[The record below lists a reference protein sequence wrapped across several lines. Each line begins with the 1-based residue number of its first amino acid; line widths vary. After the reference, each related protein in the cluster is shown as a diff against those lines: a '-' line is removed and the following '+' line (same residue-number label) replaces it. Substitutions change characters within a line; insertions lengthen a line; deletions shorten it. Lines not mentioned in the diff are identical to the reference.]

1 MNGKNQI
8 NRILQ
13 RRSAPRM
20 ISIREGIGSEHPR
33 SIVRPVSEISS
44 SISPN
49 RPVSNLIPR
58 LSEVVSLRPHSPIQ
72 DSISENTTISN
83 YDEELPI
90 VNLDTNKD
98 RNNGNNRSNPVKEKD
113 ITIVRGLGTGQI
125 NRVQRKQMTSEF
137 VSSGLTIPTNTR
149 QVWTLPRAY
158 ESRLDGSP
166 PVIEITGNQDVRL
179 SFHRDMGGIIQ
190 DIEIPH
196 EKIPIQ
202 VSVPEGTRIFTIHGM
217 GIPEDDL
224 KNRNVGTA
232 SSSLRNDSISSCVG
246 FQRNSTIH
254 QIGMFR
260 YLCKG
265 GFIQGDRSINRDVL
279 SSKTVFRAGDVLSCV
294 DNLRMY
300 TSSSISTLAV
310 IVSTKNEENENLKVA
325 MEGVS
330 PSKQPKVIR
339 RDKSSVY
346 VWDIISQPDFSG
358 PAIIDIIT
366 DENTDVHS
374 ILGFA
379 ITSKQVIERLLNS
392 PWTHLDESLS
402 INDLGNSRVKW
413 EFSREPE
420 PEPLQLKK
428 SDFLKSDKQPVIN
441 IQSEMRAVKPIYSNV
456 QKKQVEEFES
466 EIKESK
472 EESIIPDVVSDLP
485 VIHAADGTALEEYKF
500 DVSQFADDPDDDE
513 KLSFSKVSGPK
524 WVQINSEGLI
534 YGNPTN
540 EDVGL
545 NILICRVTD
554 KGGLSSEA
562 QIHITIIEKILN
574 RAPFWKPN
582 VKSAIQS
589 EIPPPLSEKET
600 KKSDESGGKPVTRKS
615 RRRMK

>member
-1 MNGKNQI
+1 
-8 NRILQ
+8 
-13 RRSAPRM
+13 
-20 ISIREGIGSEHPR
+20 
-33 SIVRPVSEISS
+33 
-44 SISPN
+44 
-49 RPVSNLIPR
+49 
-58 LSEVVSLRPHSPIQ
+58 
-72 DSISENTTISN
+72 
-83 YDEELPI
+83 
-90 VNLDTNKD
+90 
-98 RNNGNNRSNPVKEKD
+98 
-113 ITIVRGLGTGQI
+113 
-125 NRVQRKQMTSEF
+125 
-137 VSSGLTIPTNTR
+137 
-149 QVWTLPRAY
+149 
-158 ESRLDGSP
+158 
-166 PVIEITGNQDVRL
+166 
-179 SFHRDMGGIIQ
+179 
-190 DIEIPH
+190 
-196 EKIPIQ
+196 
-202 VSVPEGTRIFTIHGM
+202 
-217 GIPEDDL
+217 
-224 KNRNVGTA
+224 
-232 SSSLRNDSISSCVG
+232 
-246 FQRNSTIH
+246 
-254 QIGMFR
+254 
-260 YLCKG
+260 
-265 GFIQGDRSINRDVL
+265 
-279 SSKTVFRAGDVLSCV
+279 DVLSCV

-310 IVSTKNEENENLKVA
+310 IVSTKNEENEKLKVA

-420 PEPLQLKK
+420 PEPLKLKK

-615 RRRMK
+615 RK